1 MSLEAFGNRFR
12 TVGEHKR
19 AVPCLALSM
28 DEAAQ
33 ALSVSRDFFDHHIR
47 HELRVVRR
55 GRKIIVS
62 VQELERWLENNAAL
76 TLDIDR

>member
-1 MSLEAFGNRFR
+1 MGVR
-12 TVGEHKR
+12 TVGENKR

-47 HELRVVRR
+47 HERQMDGDGHGCRECAR
-55 GRKIIVS
+55 
-62 VQELERWLENNAAL
+62 E
-76 TLDIDR
+76 